1 MAGLSEMAKRSNTSA
16 HNRSHQQ
23 HRNGIKKAGVVP
35 LWFPKGMNSRF
46 LRNVKFAKLGV
57 EKKKKADAK
66 AKASAKA
73 KK

>member
-1 MAGLSEMAKRSNTSA
+1 MAKRSNTSA

-23 HRNGIKKAGVVP
+23 HRNGIKKPGKVD
-35 LWFPKGMNSRF
+35 LWFTKGMNSKF
-46 LRNVKFAKLGV
+46 LRNLKAVKLGI

-66 AKASAKA
+66 AAKGGKGS